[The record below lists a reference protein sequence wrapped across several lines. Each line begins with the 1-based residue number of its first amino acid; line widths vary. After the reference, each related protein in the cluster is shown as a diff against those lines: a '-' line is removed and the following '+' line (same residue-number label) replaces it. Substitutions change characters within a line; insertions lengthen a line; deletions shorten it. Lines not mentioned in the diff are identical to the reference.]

1 MLRSPPEAAP
11 PGASTRQQQL
21 FTRCARGPR
30 EAAVWHDGCGQ
41 SEGSAFFASPTGC
54 GQRTL
59 GRRPSSRAA
68 PRCAQSAGRK
78 ERHQAGGGRC
88 VRTPPELMLMQAPG
102 RHDKGATHG
111 GAAFTGVASPAGS
124 PGRQTVLGPSLSTRR
139 DRAPEGVGGWARHGL
154 SRAAASTTRSTRPLG
169 CFSRWATS
177 QSVLSLPVC
186 KTGLKN
192 PCFSA
197 CGETKPTILYIK
209 RAATHQELAFWLWW

>member
-1 MLRSPPEAAP
+1 MWTKDTGKTPFLSGCPSMCPICREKGEASGRRRPVCPNA
-11 PGASTRQQQL
+11 PGADADAGPGETRQRRHARRSRL
-21 FTRCARGPR
+21 HRGCFTGRQPR
-30 EAAVWHDGCGQ
+30 EADGPGALTFYSKGQ
-41 SEGSAFFASPTGC
+41 G
-54 GQRTL
+54 
-59 GRRPSSRAA
+59 
-68 PRCAQSAGRK
+68 PR
-78 ERHQAGGGRC
+78 GG
-88 VRTPPELMLMQAPG
+88 
-102 RHDKGATHG
+102 
-111 GAAFTGVASPAGS
+111 
-124 PGRQTVLGPSLSTRR
+124 
-139 DRAPEGVGGWARHGL
+139 GGWARHGL